1 MTPLAKRLQAMI
13 AENGPISLSTYM
25 ALCLMDTDHG
35 YYTNATPFGREG
47 DFITAPEVSQMFG
60 ELIGAWAITAHQN
73 AKING
78 TFTLCE
84 MGPGRGTLMADM
96 LRTLQKVAPKTFAH
110 AHIALLEASP
120 KLREKQALKLKP
132 FEKDI
137 QFLETLEELPNQP
150 TIFIGN
156 EFFDA
161 LPIRQYIRQQQR
173 WHERLVT
180 FDGENFALIP
190 APLPEASTLGLP
202 GFAEDGAITEICT
215 PAITLMEWISRH
227 IKAQNGAG
235 LFIDYGH
242 LKSGT
247 GDTLQAVSKH
257 QYTSLFEAPGQ
268 ADLTAHVDFDALS
281 QVAKSAGLE
290 TQSTTQGNFLLK
302 RGLIERAGQLG
313 AGKTHAQQEE
323 IRDAVERLAA
333 PNQMGELFKVMEIH
347 PLSER

>member
-1 MTPLAKRLQAMI
+1 MSILKQRIAAMI
-13 AENGPISLSTYM
+13 EDNGPISLATYM

-35 YYTNATPFGREG
+35 YYTNATPFGQEG

-60 ELIGAWAITAHQN
+60 ELLGAWVVTQHQKCRIKG
-73 AKING
+73 A
-78 TFTLCE
+78 FTLCE

-96 LRTLQKVAPKTFAH
+96 LRTLQKIAPSIFAP

-120 KLREKQALKLKP
+120 KLREKQTLKLKP

-137 QFLETLEELPNQP
+137 QFLDKLEALPDQP
-150 TIFIGN
+150 TLFIGN

-161 LPIRQYIRQQQR
+161 LPIRQYIRQNQR

-180 FDGENFALIP
+180 LSGEDFTLQA
-190 APLPEASTLGLP
+190 APLPEASTLGLLEP
-202 GFAEDGAITEICT
+202 ASDGTIAEICT
-215 PAITLMEWISRH
+215 PALTMMEWIAHH
-227 IKAQNGAG
+227 IEQHKGAG

-247 GDTLQAVSKH
+247 GDTLQAVSNHK
-257 QYTSLFEAPGQ
+257 YTSLFEAPGK

-281 QVAKSAGLE
+281 RVAKSAGLE
-290 TQSTTQGNFLLK
+290 TILTTQGAFLLK
-302 RGLIERAGQLG
+302 LGLLERAGQLG
-313 AGKTHAQQEE
+313 AGKPHAQQEE

-333 PNQMGELFKVMEIH
+333 PDQMGELFKVMEIM
-347 PLSER
+347 P